1 MPSYALLVRPALN
14 RVYADSSVDLMAAEL
29 AVFGDRALGGRVGG
43 IEPVRIGGVP
53 YLGFEAQ
60 DLEER
65 DVRYLANL
73 SSAYALFERQGDL
86 LAPVE
91 LTPLDKFD
99 DDLITIQKYSG
110 KTNEHFT
117 KLMLNL
123 AVASSDFAGEM
134 LDRRLRV
141 LDPLCGRGTT
151 LNQALMYGYDTAGI
165 DLDTKDFDIYAAF
178 LQTWLKRKRLKHTA
192 DVTRVRRDGKV
203 VARRLTASVGVDKES
218 YKAGEAL
225 NLDYVNADTTEA
237 PRFHRTATFDV
248 IVADAPYGVQ
258 HGSRAGGGL
267 HRGPLELMQAAL
279 PGWAK
284 VLRPGGAIALSW
296 NTNVVPRAA
305 LVDALAAA
313 DLTPLD
319 EGAYLGF
326 SHRVDQAIVRD
337 VVVARK
343 QVL

>member
-1 MPSYALLVRPALN
+1 MPTYALLVRPALN

-29 AVFGDRALGGRVGG
+29 AVFGDRALGGRIGG

-53 YLGFEAQ
+53 YLAFEA
-60 DLEER
+60 DSLDER

-99 DDLITIQKYSG
+99 DDLVTIQKYSG

-123 AVASSDFAGEM
+123 AVTSSEFAGEM

-165 DLDTKDFDIYAAF
+165 DLDAKDFDAYSAF
-178 LQTWLKRKRLKHTA
+178 LQTWLKRKRIKHTA

-203 VARRLTASVGVDKES
+203 VARRLTASVGIDKES
-218 YKAGEAL
+218 YKAGDAL
-225 NLDYVNADTTEA
+225 SLDYVNADTTEA
-237 PRFHRTATFDV
+237 PRFHRAATFDI

-267 HRGPLELMQAAL
+267 HRGPLELMRAAL
-279 PGWAK
+279 PGWARL
-284 VLRPGGAIALSW
+284 LRPGGTIALSW
-296 NTNVVPRAA
+296 NTNVAPRTA
-305 LVDALAAA
+305 LVDALAEAE
-313 DLTPLD
+313 LTPLD

-343 QVL
+343 

>member
-1 MPSYALLVRPALN
+1 MPTYALLVRPALN

-29 AVFGDRALGGRVGG
+29 AVFGDRVLGGRIGG

-53 YLGFEAQ
+53 YLGFDAEGL
-60 DLEER
+60 DDR

-73 SSAYALFERQGDL
+73 SSAYALFERRDDL

-91 LTPLDKFD
+91 LAGLDRFD

-123 AVASSDFAGEM
+123 AVASSEFAGEM

-165 DLDTKDFDIYAAF
+165 DLDMKDFDAYSTF

-192 DVTRVRRDGKV
+192 EVTRVRREGKV
-203 VARRLTASVGVDKES
+203 IARRLTASVGIDKES
-218 YKAGEAL
+218 YKAGDAL
-225 NLDYVNADTTEA
+225 SLDYVNADTTEA
-237 PRFHRTATFDV
+237 AKFHRASTFDV

-267 HRGPLELMQAAL
+267 HRGPLELVQAAL
-279 PGWAK
+279 PGWASL
-284 VLRPGGAIALSW
+284 LRAGGTVVLSW
-296 NTNVVPRAA
+296 NTNVVPREA
-305 LVDALAAA
+305 LVDALASAG
-313 DLTPLD
+313 LTPLD
-319 EGAYLGF
+319 EGPYLGF

-343 QVL
+343 